1 MASTAQYAALI
12 TSEHADKPKFVAT
25 VSAVATCFA
34 GATNAADALPTSFD
48 LDTAIGAQLDAIGL
62 WVGLSRQVAVT
73 LAVYF
78 SFDVPGL
85 GWDQGSIYSPGNQS
99 TGLTALDDETY
110 RTLLRAK
117 IGANN
122 WDGTLAS
129 FNAILGAVF
138 APLGII
144 AVATDNQDMTM
155 TVYLV
160 GNAPSAI
167 LAAVLADGYLALKP
181 EGVLITGFLS
191 ITNPLFG
198 FDIENQIVSGFDVGH
213 LSANS

>member
-1 MASTAQYAALI
+1 
-12 TSEHADKPKFVAT
+12 
-25 VSAVATCFA
+25 
-34 GATNAADALPTSFD
+34 
-48 LDTAIGAQLDAIGL
+48 
-62 WVGLSRQVAVT
+62 
-73 LAVYF
+73 
-78 SFDVPGL
+78 
-85 GWDQGSIYSPGNQS
+85 
-99 TGLTALDDETY
+99 
-110 RTLLRAK
+110 
-117 IGANN
+117 
-122 WDGTLAS
+122 
-129 FNAILGAVF
+129 
-138 APLGII
+138 
-144 AVATDNQDMTM
+144 MTM